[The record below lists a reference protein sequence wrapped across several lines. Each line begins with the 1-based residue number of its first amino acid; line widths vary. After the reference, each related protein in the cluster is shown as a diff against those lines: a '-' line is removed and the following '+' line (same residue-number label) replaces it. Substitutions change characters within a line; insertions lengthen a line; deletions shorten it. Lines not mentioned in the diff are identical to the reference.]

1 MKFISTSELND
12 LLAAFQRCCGDRQ
25 DFRRF
30 VEASRDH
37 ARPVCLDTEELR
49 EFLARIHDEDYDY
62 LLECDDKDLE
72 FYGEDYLKRI
82 NLFRRL
88 LGGKGELTIEDIRED
103 RQSLLGGD
111 ENEGNCNRQRQA
123 SY

>member
-1 MKFISTSELND
+1 MKFVSTSELND
-12 LLAAFQRCCGDRQ
+12 LHAAFQKGCGDGQ
-25 DFRRF
+25 DFQRF
-30 VEASRDH
+30 VEESRDH

-82 NLFRRL
+82 NLFRKL
-88 LGGKGELTIEDIRED
+88 LGGEEEITIEAIKED
-103 RQSLLGGD
+103 RQSLLEGD
-111 ENEGNCNRQRQA
+111 GNEGNCNR
-123 SY
+123 